1 MVRFTLLLTSVH
13 FSSMQI
19 FHTAPDPSIPL
30 PQPQS
35 RSGSRRTRAI
45 CLSTGSRKPRG
56 RYTPCLAEPDS
67 KCISPREILSPLIQL
82 YHTFVVIGQKQTF
95 LWMLSPQHLPPP
107 FTYSLSR
114 QLEGTL
120 GQQIHYYYKGKKI
133 VCSVPFFPVTVM
145 KYIGYC
151 FVAGFVLLSKC
162 ERRKQEKVWLRQ
174 SLSFFLSHYV
184 LKASSLG
191 CQSAWKREKK

>member
-107 FTYSLSR
+107 PIYIFSVKTAGRYLGLADSLLLQREKNS
-114 QLEGTL
+114 LL
-120 GQQIHYYYKGKKI
+120 
-133 VCSVPFFPVTVM
+133 SALFPCNCDEVHR
-145 KYIGYC
+145 
-151 FVAGFVLLSKC
+151 VLLCSRFC
-162 ERRKQEKVWLRQ
+162 PVVKV
-174 SLSFFLSHYV
+174 
-184 LKASSLG
+184 
-191 CQSAWKREKK
+191 